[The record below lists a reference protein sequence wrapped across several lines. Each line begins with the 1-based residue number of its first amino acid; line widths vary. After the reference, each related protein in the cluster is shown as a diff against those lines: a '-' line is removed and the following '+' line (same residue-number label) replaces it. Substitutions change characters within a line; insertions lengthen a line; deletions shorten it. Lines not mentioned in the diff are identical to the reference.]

1 MGCGGLPSV
10 FIVDLPSL
18 SMWRA
23 TNLDAGLCTC
33 LAIEFSAEHSVR
45 ASRREP
51 MRICLG
57 TPLGLNAMG
66 RIDIVTNCDNTLV
79 STVDRTK

>member
-1 MGCGGLPSV
+1 
-10 FIVDLPSL
+10 
-18 SMWRA
+18 
-23 TNLDAGLCTC
+23 
-33 LAIEFSAEHSVR
+33 VR
-45 ASRREP
+45 ASRRRP
-51 MRICLG
+51 MRIYFG